1 VGIRP
6 GKRNAVI
13 AGASKTAGGALV
25 AAAALTSVE
34 IGPGPISLDD
44 ALDMEH
50 SGTGWAL
57 LALGV
62 GIAGPMLMVESPSP
76 ETAAPETAVAA
87 AGGGAAD
94 AA

>member
-62 GIAGPMLMVESPSP
+62 GIAGPMLMVESP
-76 ETAAPETAVAA
+76 APETAVAA